1 MAEWINV
8 FKSGAGGKPLV
19 RARWCQSFFCRLRG
33 LTFRQSL
40 EPGEGLLLV
49 DRSEGR
55 MSASIHMW
63 MVFFPI
69 GVIWLNSQREVV
81 DTIVAKPWRVYLPSA
96 AAQYILETQPSVIAE
111 VQAGERLEWR
121 DAS

>member
-1 MAEWINV
+1 MAEWIDV
-8 FKSGAGGKPLV
+8 FKSGAGGQPLV
-19 RARWCQSFFCRLRG
+19 RARWCQSFLCRLRG

-69 GVIWLNSQREVV
+69 GVIWLNSRRAVV
-81 DTIVAKPWRVYLPSA
+81 DTIVAKPWRIYLPSA
-96 AAQYILETQPSVIAE
+96 AAQYILETQPGVLAD
-111 VQAGERLEWR
+111 VQVGDRLEWR